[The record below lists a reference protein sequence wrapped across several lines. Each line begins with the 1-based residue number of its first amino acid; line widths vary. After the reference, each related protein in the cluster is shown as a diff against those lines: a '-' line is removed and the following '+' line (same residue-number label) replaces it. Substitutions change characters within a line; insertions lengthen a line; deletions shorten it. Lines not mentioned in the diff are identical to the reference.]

1 MSWVITAPV
10 TNEIDSLEA
19 TGSSYLNDSLSDLV
33 GNASSKHHAGDKRG
47 THTALFAPF

>member
-33 GNASSKHHAGDKRG
+33 NTFSKHHAGEKRG

>member
-1 MSWVITAPV
+1 MYWEITAPV
-10 TNEIDSLEA
+10 TNEVDGLET

-33 GNASSKHHAGDKRG
+33 NTFSKHHAGDERA

>member
-10 TNEIDSLEA
+10 TNEIDSLQA
-19 TGSSYLNDSLSDLV
+19 TGSSYLNDGLSDLV
-33 GNASSKHHAGDKRG
+33 NAFSKHPAGDKRG

>member
-1 MSWVITAPV
+1 MYWVITAPV

-19 TGSSYLNDSLSDLV
+19 TGSSYLNDGLSNLV
-33 GNASSKHHAGDKRG
+33 NAFSKNDAGDKRG